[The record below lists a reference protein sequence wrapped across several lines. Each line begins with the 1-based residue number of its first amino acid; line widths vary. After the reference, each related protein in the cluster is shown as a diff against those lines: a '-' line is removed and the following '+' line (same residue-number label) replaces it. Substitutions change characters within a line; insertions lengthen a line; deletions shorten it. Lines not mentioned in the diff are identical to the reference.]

1 MIGSQKSTNGA
12 AAVRLDAVNQAAA
25 RHAGDESRGRM
36 KVASLGVSLSP
47 LMFII
52 VGAGM
57 SATCFGQ
64 KALEAKN
71 SDAENSSLNLPAN
84 VQSLI
89 TTRCM
94 DCHNEDSAEA
104 GVRLDNFASLTKD
117 AQLELLNRAQDQ
129 IFFGLMPPKDADQ
142 PTAEERET
150 LAGWLRNTLRSHNA
164 SKLDEKLREP
174 AYGNYVD
181 HEKLFDGSVI
191 DKAFTPARRWLVSPQ
206 IFHERVNAV
215 FKLTGNDR
223 QRSFY
228 GVTNPI
234 VLPDQSGVRYYDTAT
249 LDGGHLLV
257 MLNNAEWISEK
268 QFFGAVHH
276 GEDRRKLEFSN
287 AKDRWYPTQSP
298 EAFITIVRKPT
309 PPTDDEMI
317 AAIHAQFD
325 CVLQRDATQAELDQY
340 LLLLQSSIKLGGNV
354 EGLRQMLVSVLLKSE
369 FLYRLEFGEG
379 EADEFGRRKLSPREA
394 AYAIAYAIDDR
405 VPDAQLMAAASE
417 GRLLSKED
425 YRREVVRLLDDK
437 RTFYGEGD
445 SSLNGIHVRSHAVT
459 HPKINR
465 FFREFFGYPNSIKLF
480 KDVARSGGFYD
491 NAGRDYSG
499 TAGSVTNEADRVVDR
514 ILTEDRDVF
523 ARILTTDEFFVL
535 HTKSNEQGQKIVA
548 DWRRAYEGLKDTDWK
563 NNTEQALLDNFEERK
578 ELFAIIT
585 IKDLQ
590 EDRRRVHVREFER
603 FMSFFEHT
611 FGKGIM
617 PVTLPWFFHGGQK
630 FRHSEI
636 YSLPPIAGA
645 GPLDYQGRWSRGK
658 YEDIETWDYPVVQPF
673 KIENRKGILTHPA
686 WLLAHAQNT
695 ATDPVRRGRWI
706 REKLLAGRVPD
717 VPITVD
723 AQIPEDHHRTLRE
736 RLDSVT
742 GKQECW
748 KCHQQMNPLGLT
760 FEIFDDFGRFR
771 TEESLEHPDN
781 LIKQG
786 NGKKSADVYKTKPVN
801 ATGSLTG
808 TGDPVLDGDVTDA
821 FDLIDRLGKSDLV
834 RQSIIRH
841 AFRYFMGRNE
851 MLSDSQTLID
861 ADQAYIKSGGS
872 FRAVVVSLLTA
883 DSFRYRKDVS
893 SAVE

>member
-1 MIGSQKSTNGA
+1 MTSSLKPSNDCGALNPHSGVVSFRQRTNIHTVGT
-12 AAVRLDAVNQAAA
+12 DAVALRWLIFLAA
-25 RHAGDESRGRM
+25 SFT
-36 KVASLGVSLSP
+36 VPSLSNGQEALKLKIP
-47 LMFII
+47 SQPHAII
-52 VGAGM
+52 A
-57 SATCFGQ
+57 
-64 KALEAKN
+64 
-71 SDAENSSLNLPAN
+71 
-84 VQSLI
+84 I
-89 TTRCM
+89 HCM
-94 DCHNEDSAEA
+94 DCHSEDSDEA
-104 GVRLDNFASLTKD
+104 GVRFDNFTSLQKD

-129 IFFGLMPPKDADQ
+129 IFFGLMPPESADQ

-150 LAGWLRNTLRSHNA
+150 LSSWLRSTLQTHIA
-164 SKLDEKLREP
+164 SNLDAKLREP

-181 HEKLFDGSVI
+181 HETLFDGTV
-191 DKAFTPARRWLVSPQ
+191 KEKPFTPARRWLVSPQ

-215 FKLTGNDR
+215 FKLKGNAR

-268 QFFGAVHH
+268 QIFGAVHH
-276 GEDRRKLEFSN
+276 GQDRRKLEFAN
-287 AKDRWYPTQSP
+287 AKDRWYPTESP
-298 EAFITIVRKPT
+298 EAFINIVRKQSLPNE
-309 PPTDDEMI
+309 DEMI

-325 CVLQRDATQAELDQY
+325 CVLQRNATEEELNQY
-340 LLLLQSSIKLGGNV
+340 LPLLQSSMKLGGNV

-369 FLYRLEFGEG
+369 FLYRLEFGAG
-379 EADEFGRRKLSPREA
+379 EPDEFGRQNLSPREA

-405 VPDAQLMAAASE
+405 VPDDQLMKAASE
-417 GRLLSKED
+417 GRLFTKQD
-425 YRREVVRLLDDK
+425 YRREVERLLDDRK
-437 RTFYGEGD
+437 TFYGEGD
-445 SSLNGIHVRSHAVT
+445 SSLNGIHIRSYSVT

-499 TAGSVTNEADRVVDR
+499 TAGSVTNEADRVVDT

-523 ARILTTDEFFVL
+523 ARLLTTDEFFVL
-535 HTKSNEQGQKIVA
+535 HTKGNEEGQKIVNN
-548 DWRRAYEGLKDTDWK
+548 WRRAYDGLKDTDWK
-563 NNTEQALLDNFEERK
+563 NNTEQALLDHFEERK
-578 ELFAIIT
+578 ELFSFIRIS
-585 IKDLQ
+585 DLR
-590 EDRRRVHVREFER
+590 EDRRKHHIRDFER

-611 FGKGIM
+611 FGKGIT
-617 PVTLPWFFHGGQK
+617 PVTFPWFFHGGQK

-645 GPLDYQGRWSRGK
+645 GPLGYQGRWSRGK
-658 YEDIETWDYPVVQPF
+658 YEDVETWDYPVVQPF
-673 KIENRKGILTHPA
+673 KVKNRKGILTHPA

-695 ATDPVRRGRWI
+695 ETDPVRRGRWI

-748 KCHQQMNPLGLT
+748 KCHQKMNPLGLP

-781 LIKQG
+781 LIQQG
-786 NGKKSADVYKTKPVN
+786 NGKTSANVYKTKPVN
-801 ATGSLTG
+801 ATGALDG
-808 TGDPVLDGDVTDA
+808 TGDPTLDGTVADA
-821 FDLIDRLGKSDLV
+821 FDLIDRLAKSDRV

-861 ADQAYIKSGGS
+861 ADQSYLESGGS
-872 FRAVVVSLLTA
+872 FRAVVISLLTS
-883 DSFRYRKDVS
+883 DSFRFRKSLPQPTSDF
-893 SAVE
+893 